1 MAVRKIGKI
10 RCRHCSFNAQKIYIH
25 PSMQEFLLC
34 QYHFD
39 VLALHTLATCCLVT
53 AVIGSSLTT
62 ILNQLSRKQ
71 WMDIAQLENIV
82 YLFVFP
88 LFVS

>member
-1 MAVRKIGKI
+1 
-10 RCRHCSFNAQKIYIH
+10 
-25 PSMQEFLLC
+25 MQEFLLC
-34 QYHFD
+34 QNHFD

-82 YLFVFP
+82 DLFNFC
-88 LFVS
+88 LFRDKPQTCLAGTLTQDLHNNRVGKNASG

>member
-1 MAVRKIGKI
+1 MLALQ
-10 RCRHCSFNAQKIYIH
+10 FNAQNIYIH

-34 QYHFD
+34 QNHFD

-82 YLFVFP
+82 YLFVFH